1 NYEQY
6 RALQEGFNAG
16 MWSHY
21 TGMLVW
27 KNQNPW
33 TALRGQLYDPFLD
46 QTGGF
51 YGFRHGA
58 KPIHVQLNLNDS
70 CLMVINQ
77 TTLKKESLIVEA
89 TLFSLH
95 GLNLGKV
102 RYNVEVEAN
111 SKVIA
116 GSLFTDSKPD
126 GFYCVRLQ
134 LKDHQNII
142 IDENMY

>member
-1 NYEQY
+1 
-6 RALQEGFNAG
+6 
-16 MWSHY
+16 
-21 TGMLVW
+21 
-27 KNQNPW
+27 
-33 TALRGQLYDPFLD
+33 
-46 QTGGF
+46 
-51 YGFRHGA
+51 
-58 KPIHVQLNLNDS
+58 
-70 CLMVINQ
+70 MVINQ

-126 GFYCVRLQ
+126 GFYFVRLQ
-134 LKDHQNII
+134 LKDHQNMI
-142 IDENMY
+142 IDENITG